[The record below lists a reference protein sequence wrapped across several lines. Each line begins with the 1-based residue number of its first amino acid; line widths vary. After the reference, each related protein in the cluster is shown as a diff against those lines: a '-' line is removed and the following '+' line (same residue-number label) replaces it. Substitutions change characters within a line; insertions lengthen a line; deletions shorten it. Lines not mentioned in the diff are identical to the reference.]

1 MGLLFSIWILLER
14 KELKL
19 IDWLDKAKKND
30 LMVDKLEDNNEQ
42 TLLFGENDDR
52 FTWLIMDMRLLRSSI
67 FE

>member
-42 TLLFGENDDR
+42 TLLFGEYDDR